1 LSLLFNKP
9 VDRGSIPLGVGVNE
23 GRRQL
28 RDGVG
33 QGVFG
38 FVGDPV
44 GLGEAD
50 RGIDVEFGLGVD
62 AVPGG

>member
-1 LSLLFNKP
+1 M
-9 VDRGSIPLGVGVNE
+9 NE

-50 RGIDVEFGLGVD
+50 RGINVEFGLGVD
-62 AVPGG
+62 AVPRG